1 MESQLSIHLNYTYK
15 NGGAEKAKGGRSA
28 KSLVGKLAVAKIQS
42 QLLICRLSKIPMR
55 FGKTFLGKPKWTLLE
70 FWLQFGTIKDPFN
83 FTPKIGQGL
92 LKVQK

>member
-1 MESQLSIHLNYTYK
+1 MFGWKI
-15 NGGAEKAKGGRSA
+15 GC
-28 KSLVGKLAVAKIQS
+28 GKDSVAT
-42 QLLICRLSKIPMR
+42 LICRLSKIPMR

-70 FWLQFGTIKDPFN
+70 FWLQFGTIQDPFN